1 MQVFNKLAGILL
13 ALTLLFLCPVY
24 LMTQRQEA
32 VMQLAVLEVMTTYT
46 EQWKQS
52 GYVTKNS
59 YEEAVRKLAALGSFE
74 LELDYRRRVL
84 EPVWKDGEIEQVA
97 TVYLAVPWE
106 ELKETLYGAAGGV
119 RMYQEDR
126 LTLHVKEAG
135 NSPGSRLRS
144 FLFGSRPS
152 HVIRYGGVVTGE
164 MDEWSAVLRDFS
176 FAFLSGVRNSLQ
188 EPGGAVLRSYLA
200 G

>member
-188 EPGGAVLRSYLA
+188 ELGGAVFRSYLA

>member
-176 FAFLSGVRNSLQ
+176 FTFLSGIRNSLQ